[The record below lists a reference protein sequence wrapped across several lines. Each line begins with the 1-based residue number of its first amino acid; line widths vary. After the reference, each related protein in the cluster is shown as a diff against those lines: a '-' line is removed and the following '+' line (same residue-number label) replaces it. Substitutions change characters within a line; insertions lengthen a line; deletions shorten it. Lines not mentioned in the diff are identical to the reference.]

1 MARIIFA
8 GSPSL
13 AEGYLRALSVTHE
26 VVAVVTR
33 EDAPQGRKRVLT
45 PTPVAAVADELG
57 LPVVKANSLRGVDLP
72 DADLGVV
79 VAYGGLVPDGMLETP
94 THGWVNAHFSL
105 LPALR
110 GAAPVQ
116 RGLWNGD
123 ASTGITIFRLV
134 SELDAGPIFHQ
145 REIFF
150 EPTENASEALA
161 RIAKLTIEDVVDTVH
176 GILAGELDCVEQVGP
191 ATFAPKFSRD
201 DGHINWLLPAA
212 VIERRIRALNT
223 EPGAFT
229 FNGEH
234 RIGILDARLSYAP
247 SAYAGDV
254 RLENGHVYVGTG
266 EGTIELLRVRPA
278 GKTDMSAVEW
288 ARGLRGAT
296 ALQ

>member
-13 AEGYLRALSVTHE
+13 AEGYLRALAAVHE

-33 EDAPQGRKRVLT
+33 EDAPLGRKREMT
-45 PTPVAAVADELG
+45 ATPVSGVADELG
-57 LPVVKANSLRGVDLP
+57 LPVVKANSLRGVELP

-94 THGWVNAHFSL
+94 THGWINAHFSL

-134 SELDAGPIFHQ
+134 SELDAGPVFHQ
-145 REIFF
+145 REIYFQ
-150 EPTENASEALA
+150 PTENASEALK
-161 RIAKLTIEDVVDTVH
+161 RIADITIDDLVDTVD
-176 GILAGELDCVEQVGP
+176 GILAGELESVEQVGP

-201 DGHINWLLPAA
+201 DGHINWLLSAA
-212 VIERRIRALNT
+212 VIERRIRALNA
-223 EPGAFT
+223 EPGAYT
-229 FNGEH
+229 LNGEQ
-234 RIGILDARLSYAP
+234 RIGIVEARLSYAP
-247 SAYAGDV
+247 SDHAGDV
-254 RLENGHVYVGTG
+254 RVENGHVYVGTG
-266 EGTIELLRVRPA
+266 DGTIELLKVRPA
-278 GKTDMSAVEW
+278 GKTDMTAVEW